1 MRYVAQEQFADL
13 QHLARTFRANFLIV
27 GALAASQRD
36 EILQIVQRQSGL
48 EVLHAQR
55 HSALVLPAHDKV
67 IVVLDDVCDLS
78 QDDQD
83 RLLDWISRHGSR
95 VMSFASRSPYAM
107 VCAGTFVERL
117 YYHLNTVC
125 FVLGDE

>member
-1 MRYVAQEQFADL
+1 MGESSPD
-13 QHLARTFRANFLIV
+13 
-27 GALAASQRD
+27 ALPSTELRGRQRPPASSD
-36 EILQIVQRQSGL
+36 EILHTVQRQSGL

-55 HSALVLPAHDKV
+55 HSAFVLPAHSKV

-78 QDDQD
+78 RDDQD

-125 FVLGDE
+125 IVLGDE

>member
-1 MRYVAQEQFADL
+1 MGESSPD
-13 QHLARTFRANFLIV
+13 
-27 GALAASQRD
+27 ALPSTELRGRQRPPASSD
-36 EILQIVQRQSGL
+36 EILQTVQRQSGL

-55 HSALVLPAHDKV
+55 HSAFVLPAHSKV

-78 QDDQD
+78 RDEQD

-125 FVLGDE
+125 IVLGDE